1 LRWDNP
7 SLFLH
12 GKIQY
17 PFALSIFLYGMIIS
31 SSCSPPSD
39 ATAVRASRQG
49 TAQDLWHPHLL
60 PQLDGRPRSS
70 CSMQVEAQI
79 LSSTILVLCSKY
91 YDFCKQ
97 FVRYT
102 VMLIFLFLLHTQ
114 VELNK

>member
-1 LRWDNP
+1 
-7 SLFLH
+7 
-12 GKIQY
+12 
-17 PFALSIFLYGMIIS
+17 M
-31 SSCSPPSD
+31 
-39 ATAVRASRQG
+39 RASRQG

-79 LSSTILVLCSKY
+79 LNSTILVLRSKY
-91 YDFCKQ
+91 YDLCKQ